1 MGFLGK
7 LRSMTQAIMGG
18 GAKVSLEVSRPSLRQ
33 PFIAKITAEVGDND
47 LKINKV
53 YLIIRAEEEV
63 IVHNVSI
70 AVKEGNNFSE
80 RNEDVKAK
88 LETVRSEIEVSA
100 GETLQ
105 AHQTYTWKHEVILPH
120 NALPTFHGIN
130 ANHTYFMQAGLEC
143 FGNDPDTGWVEVNI
157 Y

>member
-7 LRSMTQAIMGG
+7 LRSMTQAITGS
-18 GAKVSLEVSRPSLRQ
+18 GAKVSLEVNRPSLRQ

-53 YLIIRAEEEV
+53 YLIFRAEEGV
-63 IVHNVSI
+63 VVHNVNI
-70 AVKEGNNFSE
+70 AIKEGDNFSA
-80 RNEDVKAK
+80 RNEDVKAEI
-88 LETVRSEIEVSA
+88 ETVRSEIEVS
-100 GETLQ
+100 GSETLQ

-120 NALPTFHGIN
+120 NALPTFHGVN
-130 ANHTYFMQAGLEC
+130 ANHRYFMQAGLEC
-143 FGNDPDTGWVEVNI
+143 FGNDPDTGWIEVDI